1 MFSKL
6 FYRVFKPKI
15 YKYHQFYEKSQWW
28 DIKTLEEYQ
37 FRKLKELLEYAYNNV
52 PFYKELWDTYGVD
65 YKINSLDDL
74 KNFPITTKEMLQEA
88 IKNKKISKD
97 FIDKLNSKEIVWQST
112 TGSSG
117 KPFKFPVDIES
128 ENHKNGLRRR
138 LYKWYGLDY
147 GVKSA
152 KFWRGNYKKSFK
164 EKVKEYI
171 TGQYRFCIYD
181 PKYPKETE
189 LNEERIEFFIK
200 ELNKIKPQVIDG
212 FPSALREIANYIL
225 KNNIKLTF
233 QVKSIVTGAEKL
245 DDKTREI
252 LAQAFNCLVFNRY
265 GGTESSIIAHE
276 CEIQAKGEH
285 KLHIQE
291 DRLIVETDENNE
303 IIFTDLTSKALPFI
317 RYKNGDIGIINE
329 NYRCEC
335 GRNFKVF
342 DYIEGRVNEMFIL
355 PSGGKISSHLWQ
367 NYMKKCEGIERY
379 QMIQNRDYSVDIFW
393 IKNEKLFKKDEFEH
407 VKNLVNNALKG
418 CKIKWIKV
426 EKIDV
431 GIGGKFKQHIC
442 KVKNEYNNKR

>member
-1 MFSKL
+1 MKIFKFMFNII
-6 FYRVFKPKI
+6 KPQI

-28 DIKTLEEYQ
+28 DRKTLEEYQ
-37 FRKLKELLEYAYNNV
+37 LKKLKELLEYAYKNV
-52 PFYKELWDTYGVD
+52 PFYRELWDKYGVN

-74 KNFPITTKEMLQEA
+74 KRFPITNKEMLQQA
-88 IKNKKISKD
+88 IKEKKISREYVN
-97 FIDKLNSKEIVWQST
+97 KLNSKEIVWQST

-147 GVKSA
+147 GVKWA

-164 EKVKEYI
+164 EKLKEFI
-171 TGQYRFCIYD
+171 TKQYRFCIYD
-181 PKYPKETE
+181 PKYPEETK
-189 LNEERIEFFIK
+189 LTEERIKFFIK
-200 ELNKIKPQVIDG
+200 ELNRIKPQIIDG

-252 LAQAFNCLVFNRY
+252 LSNAFGCLVFNRY

-276 CEIQAKGEH
+276 CEIQAKTEH

-303 IIFTDLTSKALPFI
+303 IIFTDLTSRALPFI
-317 RYKNGDIGIINE
+317 RYKNGDVGVINE
-329 NYRCEC
+329 NYECEC
-335 GRNFKVF
+335 GRCFKVF
-342 DYIEGRVNEMFIL
+342 DYIQGRVNEMFIL
-355 PSGGKISSHLWQ
+355 PDGGKISSHLWQ
-367 NYMKKCEGIERY
+367 NYMKKCEGIDKY
-379 QMIQNRDYSVDIFW
+379 QMIQNEDYSVDIFW
-393 IKNEKLFKKDEFEH
+393 VKNEELFKKDEFEY
-407 VKNLVNNALKG
+407 VKNLVNNALKK
-418 CKIKWIKV
+418 CKVKWIEV
-426 EKIDV
+426 EKINV
-431 GIGGKFKQHIC
+431 GTGGKFRQHIC
-442 KVKNEYNNKR
+442 KVKNE